1 MMCQHFLDSLLK
13 MFNSYYRNKTKMVK
27 GVKKQ
32 FETELSISL
41 SGIPHRHQKL
51 SCANVI
57 SAYFI

>member
-1 MMCQHFLDSLLK
+1 MMCQHFLDTLLK
-13 MFNSYYRNKTKMVK
+13 MFLIYINKSKMVK

-41 SGIPHRHQKL
+41 SGIPHRHQQL

-57 SAYFI
+57 SADFI

>member
-1 MMCQHFLDSLLK
+1 MMCQHFLDTLLK
-13 MFNSYYRNKTKMVK
+13 MFLIHINKSKMVK

-41 SGIPHRHQKL
+41 SGIPHRHQQL

>member
-1 MMCQHFLDSLLK
+1 MMCQHFLDILLK
-13 MFNSYYRNKTKMVK
+13 MFLIHINKTEKVK

-41 SGIPHRHQKL
+41 SGIPHRHQQL

-57 SAYFI
+57 GAYFI

>member
-1 MMCQHFLDSLLK
+1 
-13 MFNSYYRNKTKMVK
+13 MVK

-41 SGIPHRHQKL
+41 SGIPHRHQQL

-57 SAYFI
+57 GAYFI